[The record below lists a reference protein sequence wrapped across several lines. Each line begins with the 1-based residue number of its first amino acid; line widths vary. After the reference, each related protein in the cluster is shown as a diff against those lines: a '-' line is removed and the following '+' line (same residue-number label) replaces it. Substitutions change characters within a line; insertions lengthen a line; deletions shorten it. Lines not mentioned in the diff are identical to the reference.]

1 MKLADIIDTFIT
13 GDWGEESPTQD
24 TPNAAYCVRGA
35 DIVPITNHNFTD
47 IPQRYVCDRTKE
59 TKLLAAG
66 DLVIEKSGGSPTQ
79 STGRIVYVSE
89 DLIKAKGNVV
99 CSNFCT
105 AFRVKAGWNPLYVYY
120 FWQNVY
126 NHGAFFNFEGKT
138 SGIKNLQLDNALSA
152 IDIEY
157 LPLEKQN
164 QIVASLASIDEKIKV
179 NRQINDNLEAMAKQL
194 YDYWFVQFD
203 FPNEEGKPYKSNGG
217 AMVWNEKLKREIPQR
232 WSDCV
237 LGDYIGRITNGL
249 NPRKNFVLGSGNNYY
264 VTIRSLV
271 GTTIDWNNC
280 DRCDDEA
287 LSKINS
293 RSQLQIGDIIFS
305 AIGTIGRTYY
315 ILEEPTNWNISE
327 TSFTLRAKENV
338 PNDFF
343 YGMLRSNEIQIK
355 ADKAAMG
362 STLRC
367 LVMDS
372 LCSLQYIEI
381 PNYMMKL
388 FAAKVSPLYRQIHRN
403 NKEIAE
409 LTKQRDKL
417 LPLLM
422 NGQAMVNYHLSASFL
437 SSLILYRDQYKF
449 YDMKETII
457 QAVLDGMRAVLTENQ
472 LDLLTDVTRKAL
484 SECEITPKATEE
496 EQRNKENVE
505 LLGAFISSK
514 KVEGCSDKTIHY
526 YKSSIEKLI
535 ATVKKNVCDIS
546 TNDIRCYLAEQQEQ
560 RVLSK
565 VTIDNLRRIYSSFF
579 SWLEDEDY
587 ITKSP
592 VRRIHKVRTDAL
604 VKEVLTDENIEV
616 LRDSCQELRDIA
628 MIDLLLST
636 GIRVGE
642 LVKINREDID
652 FQERQ
657 CVVFGKGNKE
667 REVYFNARTKI
678 HLKKYLEQRT
688 DTNPALFVS
697 LHEPHTR
704 LTISGVEVRLR
715 QLGKRV
721 NLNKVHPHKF
731 RRTLAT
737 MAIDKGMPIEQVQ
750 KMLGHVKIDTTL
762 HYAMVNQTNVKI
774 AHRKFLN

>member
-1 MKLADIIDTFIT
+1 M
-13 GDWGEESPTQD
+13 P
-24 TPNAAYCVRGA
+24 
-35 DIVPITNHNFTD
+35 
-47 IPQRYVCDRTKE
+47 
-59 TKLLAAG
+59 
-66 DLVIEKSGGSPTQ
+66 
-79 STGRIVYVSE
+79 
-89 DLIKAKGNVV
+89 
-99 CSNFCT
+99 
-105 AFRVKAGWNPLYVYY
+105 
-120 FWQNVY
+120 
-126 NHGAFFNFEGKT
+126 
-138 SGIKNLQLDNALSA
+138 
-152 IDIEY
+152 
-157 LPLEKQN
+157 
-164 QIVASLASIDEKIKV
+164 
-179 NRQINDNLEAMAKQL
+179 INDNLEAMAKQL

-409 LTKQRDKL
+409 LTKQRDEL

-422 NGQAMVNYHLSASFL
+422 NGQATVNYHLSASFL

-457 QAVLDGMRAVLTENQ
+457 QTVLDGMRAVLTENQ
-472 LDLLTDVTRKAL
+472 LDMLTDVTRKAL

-535 ATVKKNVCDIS
+535 AAVKKNVCDIA

-560 RVLSK
+560 RGLSK

-636 GIRVGE
+636 GMRVGE

-657 CVVFGKGNKE
+657 CIVFGKGNKE

>member
-1 MKLADIIDTFIT
+1 MELKKYKLGECLELQRGYDLTSSQMQGGEVAVVGSNGIIGYHNSQRGNSPCIT
-13 GDWGEESPTQD
+13 VGRSGSVGKVHYYEQQTW
-24 TPNAAYCVRGA
+24 A
-35 DIVPITNHNFTD
+35 HNTALFVKD
-47 IPQRYVCDRTKE
+47 F
-59 TKLLAAG
+59 
-66 DLVIEKSGGSPTQ
+66 
-79 STGRIVYVSE
+79 
-89 DLIKAKGNVV
+89 KGN
-99 CSNFCT
+99 
-105 AFRVKAGWNPLYVYY
+105 NPKYLYYLL
-120 FWQNVY
+120 
-126 NHGAFFNFEGKT
+126 
-138 SGIKNLQLDNALSA
+138 KNLHLDNIFEKGSSVIPSLDRKLVHSLVVPFHKEINDQRKIVAVLSA
-152 IDIEY
+152 IDHKIE
-157 LPLEKQN
+157 LNK
-164 QIVASLASIDEKIKV
+164 
-179 NRQINDNLEAMAKQL
+179 QINDNLEAMAKQL

-203 FPNEEGKPYKSNGG
+203 FPNEEGKPYKSSGG
-217 AMVWNEKLKREIPQR
+217 AMVWNKKLKREIPQG
-232 WSDCV
+232 WHCGTLLDIAE
-237 LGDYIGRITNGL
+237 YTNGL
-249 NPRKNFVLGSGNNYY
+249 ACQKYRPTDNNKLPVIKIKEMHDGLSADTEWVKADIPNDVKVFDGDVLFSWSASLEVMLWAYGNGGLNQHIFKVTSKNGYPRSFYFYQLIHY
-264 VTIRSLV
+264 VGVFKQIAEARKTTMGHITQDHLRQSTIALPPN
-271 GTTIDWNNC
+271 IDVAN
-280 DRCDDEA
+280 
-287 LSKINS
+287 K
-293 RSQLQIGDIIFS
+293 
-305 AIGTIGRTYY
+305 
-315 ILEEPTNWNISE
+315 LEEKLCPIFDAIVKNNQ
-327 TSFTLRAKENV
+327 
-338 PNDFF
+338 
-343 YGMLRSNEIQIK
+343 EIM
-355 ADKAAMG
+355 A
-362 STLRC
+362 
-367 LVMDS
+367 
-372 LCSLQYIEI
+372 
-381 PNYMMKL
+381 
-388 FAAKVSPLYRQIHRN
+388 
-403 NKEIAE
+403 
-409 LTKQRDKL
+409 LTKQRDEL

-422 NGQAMVNYHLSASFL
+422 NGQATVNYHLSVLFL

-472 LDLLTDVTRKAL
+472 LEMLTDVTRKAL

-535 ATVKKNVCDIS
+535 ATVKKNVCDIA

-560 RVLSK
+560 RGLSK

-636 GIRVGE
+636 GMRVGE

-657 CVVFGKGNKE
+657 CIVFGKGNKE

>member
-1 MKLADIIDTFIT
+1 MLSA
-13 GDWGEESPTQD
+13 
-24 TPNAAYCVRGA
+24 
-35 DIVPITNHNFTD
+35 
-47 IPQRYVCDRTKE
+47 
-59 TKLLAAG
+59 
-66 DLVIEKSGGSPTQ
+66 
-79 STGRIVYVSE
+79 
-89 DLIKAKGNVV
+89 
-99 CSNFCT
+99 
-105 AFRVKAGWNPLYVYY
+105 
-120 FWQNVY
+120 
-126 NHGAFFNFEGKT
+126 EGKP
-138 SGIKNLQLDNALSA
+138 
-152 IDIEY
+152 
-157 LPLEKQN
+157 LP
-164 QIVASLASIDEKIKV
+164 
-179 NRQINDNLEAMAKQL
+179 INDNLEAMAKQL

-203 FPNEEGKPYKSNGG
+203 FPNDEGKPYKSSGG
-217 AMVWNEKLKREIPQR
+217 AMVWNEKLKREIPQG
-232 WSDCV
+232 WHCGTLLDIAE
-237 LGDYIGRITNGL
+237 YTNGL
-249 NPRKNFVLGSGNNYY
+249 ACQKYRPTDDNKLPVIKIKEMHDGLSTDTEWVRADIPDDIKVFDGDVLFSWSASLEVMLWAYGNGGLNQHIFKVTSKNGYPRSFYFYQLVHYIGVFKQMAEARKTTMGHITQDHLRQS
-264 VTIRSLV
+264 TI
-271 GTTIDWNNC
+271 
-280 DRCDDEA
+280 A
-287 LSKINS
+287 LPPNVNIANK
-293 RSQLQIGDIIFS
+293 
-305 AIGTIGRTYY
+305 
-315 ILEEPTNWNISE
+315 LEEKLCPIFNAIVKNSQ
-327 TSFTLRAKENV
+327 
-338 PNDFF
+338 
-343 YGMLRSNEIQIK
+343 EIMSI
-355 ADKAAMG
+355 
-362 STLRC
+362 
-367 LVMDS
+367 
-372 LCSLQYIEI
+372 
-381 PNYMMKL
+381 
-388 FAAKVSPLYRQIHRN
+388 
-403 NKEIAE
+403 
-409 LTKQRDKL
+409 TKQRDEL

-422 NGQAMVNYHLSASFL
+422 NGQASVNYHLSALFL

-457 QAVLDGMRAVLTENQ
+457 QAVLDGMRAVLTDNQ
-472 LDLLTDVTRKAL
+472 LELLTDVTRKAL
-484 SECEITPKATEE
+484 SECEITPKLAEE
-496 EQRNKENVE
+496 EQRNKENAE

-535 ATVKKNVCDIS
+535 ATVKKNVCDIV

-560 RVLSK
+560 RGLSK

-636 GIRVGE
+636 GMRVGE

-721 NLNKVHPHKF
+721 NLHKVHPHKF

-762 HYAMVNQTNVKI
+762 HYAMVNQANVKA